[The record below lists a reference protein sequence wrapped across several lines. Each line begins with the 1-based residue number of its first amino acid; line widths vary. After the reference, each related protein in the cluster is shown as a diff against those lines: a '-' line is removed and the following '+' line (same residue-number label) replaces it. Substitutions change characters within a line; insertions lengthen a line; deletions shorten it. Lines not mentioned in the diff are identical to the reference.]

1 MHVPFI
7 VQIYF
12 FYGLAFFCM
21 GLIVVIEG
29 GRASDERLRK
39 ALRPLAGFGILHGG
53 HEWFEMFIYIDQL
66 ASSQPETVII
76 DAIRLIILAVSFVS
90 LAAFGS
96 FLLAQD
102 EQAQRY
108 YLLVPLMLEAVWVF
122 GLMVLHGKY
131 SSGQI
136 WAVGDVWTR
145 YTLAIPAGLL
155 TAAGLV
161 VQQRYFRRA
170 GLIRFGQDALW
181 AAVAFLWYGLVGQ
194 IFVQR
199 TALPPSTILNADLFM
214 RLFGIPV
221 QLFRAVMAVMAAV
234 FIVRF
239 LRAFQVETDLKI
251 AELQAARLHDAQAR
265 ERLRGELFR
274 RVVGAQ
280 EAERQRIARDLH
292 DETGQSLT
300 AIGMGLRGLEKH
312 LENSTDSRKD
322 QSMNNLRALKSMAEK
337 SLEELQRIITDLRP
351 SHLDDLGL
359 TAAIRWYATTVQER
373 TNLFIKVTGLGDEHE
388 ISPPAKIAL
397 FRVAQEALNNIVKHA
412 QASEVHIAL
421 SYETDVVRLKVRDN
435 GRGFLL
441 RSVNQGQG
449 RISLGLAGMEERANL
464 LGGSFNIVSSPGEGT
479 IIQVSIPY
487 NSEEDRVIKTIQG
500 DDHEHS
506 TAAG

>member
-53 HEWFEMFIYIDQL
+53 HEWFEMFVYIDQL
-66 ASSQPETVII
+66 ANPQPEIVII
-76 DAIRLIILAVSFVS
+76 DAIRLTILAVSFVS

-108 YLLVPLMLEAVWVF
+108 YLLLPLGLEAIWVF
-122 GLMVLHGKY
+122 GLMILHGKY
-131 SSGQI
+131 PTDQI
-136 WAVGDVWTR
+136 WAIGDVWTR
-145 YTLAIPAGLL
+145 YTLAIPAGVL

-194 IFVQR
+194 IFVIP
-199 TALPPSTILNADLFM
+199 TALPPSNFINDELFM

-251 AELQAARLHDAQAR
+251 TELQAARLHDAQAR

-280 EAERQRIARDLH
+280 ESERQRIARDLH

-300 AIGMGLRGLEKH
+300 AIGMGLRGLEKS
-312 LENSTDSRKD
+312 LESHTDARKEK
-322 QSMNNLRALKSMAEK
+322 SMDNLRALKSMAEK

-373 TNLFIKVTGLGDEHE
+373 TNLFIEVIGLGDEHE

-421 SYETDVVRLKVRDN
+421 SYEHDQVRLKVRDN
-435 GRGFLL
+435 GRGFLPN
-441 RSVNQGQG
+441 SVNQGQG
-449 RISLGLAGMEERANL
+449 RVSLGLAGMEERANL
-464 LGGSFNIVSSPGEGT
+464 LGGKFSLFSNPGEGT
-479 IIQVSIPY
+479 IVQVSIPY
-487 NSEEDRVIKTIQG
+487 NFEEETRSANAPRREQ
-500 DDHEHS
+500 
-506 TAAG
+506 